1 MSQASTGIG
10 STSRLLRS
18 FSISVAP
25 RMNAVFA
32 RGQEDITERLISP
45 GYAERQGI
53 SGRTQVQGKQTTW
66 RRKVTVNLPR
76 HNAVIKIP
84 LFEFFD

>member
-1 MSQASTGIG
+1 MVG
-10 STSRLLRS
+10 STSRLLQS
-18 FSISVAP
+18 FSTSPAP
-25 RMNAVFA
+25 RINVALA
-32 RGQEDITERLISP
+32 RGQEDTTERLISP